1 LLLVTVGSRF
11 LPKPGP
17 WMNLVKGVFGFLF
30 LGTAWILLRPLLGE
44 ALWIGLGGALLLVLA
59 YAALHT
65 VLLLVTVGSRFLP
78 KPGPWMNLVKGV
90 FGFLFLGT

>member
-1 LLLVTVGSRF
+1 FSLGLGIGMPLLLLVTVGSRF

-65 VLLLVTVGSRFLP
+65 ARGLA
-78 KPGPWMNLVKGV
+78 
-90 FGFLFLGT
+90 